1 MKRLFATVATLS
13 ASLLT
18 MAQNR
23 FPKPDF
29 ESGYEYPDLQYAV
42 PNEVLWDVLDV
53 TMLVAL
59 LVAATWAVVKRRKPM
74 IWISIVSV
82 LYFGFLRE
90 GCVCSVGSIQNVALA
105 LVDGSYNMPWSVLAF
120 FLLPIIFALL
130 FGRVFCAG
138 VCPMGALQEL
148 VNVKS
153 DRISRPVAMV
163 LGLLPW
169 LYLIMTLL
177 YALTRSRF
185 LICQFDPFIGI
196 FRLGGDVELL
206 IFGVVLLIISVF
218 TGRPFCRFLCPY
230 GALLSIFSSLSL
242 NKIEITK
249 KRCVNCD
256 LCHNSCPVD
265 AIQPPYANTPQEERR
280 EGVKRLLGYMLF
292 MPLLM
297 LTGALLMRASAEG
310 LSRAHKEVRLYDMV
324 VEYEAQDAPETIP
337 LEVEGFYIK
346 GRTVEE
352 LAQSRDAVVAEYRTY
367 ATWAGAL
374 MGMVLAVALIRFS
387 VKRRRETYQI
397 DQSACVAC
405 GRCFEYC
412 PQNRKEINGIE
423 K

>member
-13 ASLLT
+13 APLLT

-153 DRISRPVAMV
+153 GRISRPVAMV

-249 KRCVNCD
+249 KKCVNCD

-265 AIQPPYANTPQEERR
+265 AIRPPYANSPQEERR

-310 LSRAHKEVRLYDMV
+310 LSRAHKEVCLYDMV

-337 LEVEGFYIK
+337 LEVEGFYVK

-387 VKRRRETYQI
+387 VKRRRDTYQI